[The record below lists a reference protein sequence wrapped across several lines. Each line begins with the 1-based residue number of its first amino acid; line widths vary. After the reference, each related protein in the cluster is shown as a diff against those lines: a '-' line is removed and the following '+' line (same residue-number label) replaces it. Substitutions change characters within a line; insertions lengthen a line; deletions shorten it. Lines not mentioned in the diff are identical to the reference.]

1 MNEKMNAY
9 ITSRNAEGRTINI
22 VAYMR
27 VWYRG
32 RDNDKTTQLAY
43 DICDRYFDD
52 YTTTT
57 DAIDDATC
65 IMDYTPGYINAGCAA
80 VYYADIETE
89 CRRAGFADHSMNY
102 YLKVYNNAIRIV
114 CDYIIRYLEGCMYC
128 YPGIDAR

>member
-9 ITSRNAEGRTINI
+9 ITNRNAEGRKINI

-43 DICDRYFDD
+43 DICGRYFDG
-52 YTTTT
+52 YTSSV
-57 DAIDDATC
+57 DAAHDAAC
-65 IMDYTPGYINAGCAA
+65 IMGYAPDYINAGCAA
-80 VYYADIETE
+80 VYRADIETE

-102 YLKVYNNAIRIV
+102 YIKVYNNAIRIV
-114 CDYIIRYLEGCMYC
+114 CDYIIRVLEVSMYC
-128 YPGIDAR
+128 YQGIDAR